1 MTDHEIKMDI
11 LYVRKYLQRAIF
23 DLTKASIG
31 ETLSNSEHKKICE
44 AIETIGTIFDVY
56 DNEFK
61 LL

>member
-1 MTDHEIKMDI
+1 MTDNEFKMDI

-31 ETLSNSEHKKICE
+31 ETLSSSEHKKICD
-44 AIETIGTIFDVY
+44 AIEQIGIIFDVY
-56 DNEFK
+56 DNEFR